1 MKQRKLIHQ
10 QKRNTGTIIWLVFI
24 GAGLILISTAFMISN
39 FNKGSSSLFPTSNA
53 QYSTIPFE
61 VNYPAPSLTLSDL
74 SSNEVSLNQFL
85 DEIIL
90 VNNWATWCPPCK
102 AEMPTLQAYYQK
114 HKDDG
119 FLIIAIESGESLEEV
134 REFVSDYQI
143 TFPVWI
149 DRKGEA
155 LNAFK
160 NRDLPSSYVID
171 RTGVVRLTWTGEI
184 SLEML
189 EKYVTPIINN

>member
-1 MKQRKLIHQ
+1 MNRKRLIQKQKNN
-10 QKRNTGTIIWLVFI
+10 KATILWFGIV
-24 GAGLILISTAFMISN
+24 GAGLLLISAAFMFSIYNSDTI
-39 FNKGSSSLFPTSNA
+39 SSLTTNKT
-53 QYSTIPFE
+53 QYSTIPVE
-61 VNYPAPSLTLSDL
+61 VNYPAPDLELSDL
-74 SSNEVSLNQFL
+74 SLNEVSLTQFL

-102 AEMPTLQAYYQK
+102 AEMPTLQAYYMK

-119 FLIIAIESGESLEEV
+119 FLIIAIESGESPEEV
-134 REFVSDYQI
+134 SEFVEDYGI

-155 LNAFK
+155 LAAFK
-160 NRDLPSSYVID
+160 NWDLPSSYVID
-171 RTGVVRLTWTGEI
+171 RSGVVRLTWTGEI

-189 EKYVTPIINN
+189 ENYVTPLLEN

>member
-1 MKQRKLIHQ
+1 VNRKRLIQKQKNN
-10 QKRNTGTIIWLVFI
+10 KATILWFGIV
-24 GAGLILISTAFMISN
+24 GAGLLLISAAFMFSIYNSDTI
-39 FNKGSSSLFPTSNA
+39 SSLTTNTT
-53 QYSTIPFE
+53 QYSTIPVE
-61 VNYPAPSLTLSDL
+61 VNYPAPDLELSDL
-74 SSNEVSLNQFL
+74 SLNEVSLTQFL

-102 AEMPTLQAYYQK
+102 AEMPTLQAYYMK

-119 FLIIAIESGESLEEV
+119 FLIIAIESGESPEEV
-134 REFVSDYQI
+134 SEFVEDYGI

-155 LNAFK
+155 LAAFK
-160 NRDLPSSYVID
+160 NWDLPSSYVID
-171 RTGVVRLTWTGEI
+171 RSGVVRLTWTGEI

-189 EKYVTPIINN
+189 ENYVTPLLEN

>member
-1 MKQRKLIHQ
+1 MNKRKQIRSK
-10 QKRNTGTIIWLVFI
+10 KRNASTIVWLVFI
-24 GAGLILISTAFMISN
+24 GAGLILISAAFMVSN
-39 FNKGSSSLFPTSNA
+39 FDKSGSSSLSTTSD
-53 QYSTIPFE
+53 QYSTIPYE
-61 VNYPAPSLTLSDL
+61 VNYPSPSLTLSDL

-85 DEIIL
+85 GVIVL

-114 HKDDG
+114 YKDDG

-134 REFVSDYQI
+134 REFVSNYGI
-143 TFPVWI
+143 SFPVWI

-160 NRDLPSSYVID
+160 NRNLPSSYVID
-171 RTGVVRLTWTGEI
+171 RTGDVRLTWTGEI
-184 SLEML
+184 SFEML
-189 EKYVTPIINN
+189 EKYVTPLIKH

>member
-1 MKQRKLIHQ
+1 
-10 QKRNTGTIIWLVFI
+10 
-24 GAGLILISTAFMISN
+24 MISN
-39 FNKGSSSLFPTSNA
+39 FEKQNSSSELTTLT
-53 QYSTIPFE
+53 QYSAVPNE
-61 VNYPAPSLTLSDL
+61 VNYPAPNLVLKDL
-74 SSNEVSLNQFL
+74 SSNEVSLDHFL
-85 DEIIL
+85 DEIVL

-102 AEMPTLQAYYQK
+102 AEMPTLEAYYQK

-119 FLIIAIESGESLEEV
+119 FLIIAIESGESMEV
-134 REFVSDYQI
+134 VKEFIADYGI

-160 NRDLPSSYVID
+160 NMDLPSSYVID
-171 RTGVVRLTWTGEI
+171 RTGIVRLTWTGEI

-189 EKYVTPIINN
+189 EKYVTPLINN

>member
-1 MKQRKLIHQ
+1 MNRRKLNRPRKH
-10 QKRNTGTIIWLVFI
+10 NTSSILWLVFV
-24 GAGLILISTAFMISN
+24 GAGLILLSTAFMISN
-39 FNKGSSSLFPTSNA
+39 FNKGVSSTIPTNID
-53 QYSTIPFE
+53 QYSTIPYE
-61 VNYPAPSLTLSDL
+61 VNYPAPNLTLSDL
-74 SSNEVSLNQFL
+74 SSKEVSLNQYL
-85 DEIIL
+85 DEIVL

-102 AEMPTLQAYYQK
+102 AEMPTLQTYYQK
-114 HKDDG
+114 YKDDG

-134 REFVSDYQI
+134 SEFVSAYGL

-189 EKYVTPIINN
+189 EKYVTPLINN